1 MDNNDLKDLMRKELN
16 FRGLGG
22 YVMGDGRK
30 IKKGIIYRS
39 GALGECNEEELEY
52 IKGLGL
58 KTVFDF
64 RNDKEREKLPD
75 PVFEGAEHIH
85 SCAAFRSLVEDFDYS
100 PHMLLDLLR
109 DEDHKGNTATKLYS
123 SLTAAIAFTNSA
135 YQQLFEKLQ
144 EGAAPLLFHCSGGK
158 DRTGVAAALILLALG
173 AEEETIK
180 QDYMLSNIYLEE
192 YIEDKLDDR
201 KLLVKISDNYKT
213 MVMATK
219 GVIPESVHMLLEE
232 IKEKYETYENFFDKE
247 YGMNESALVRLRDMY
262 LE

>member
-1 MDNNDLKDLMRKELN
+1 M
-16 FRGLGG
+16 
-22 YVMGDGRK
+22 
-30 IKKGIIYRS
+30 
-39 GALGECNEEELEY
+39 
-52 IKGLGL
+52 
-58 KTVFDF
+58 
-64 RNDKEREKLPD
+64 
-75 PVFEGAEHIH
+75 
-85 SCAAFRSLVEDFDYS
+85 
-100 PHMLLDLLR
+100 
-109 DEDHKGNTATKLYS
+109 
-123 SLTAAIAFTNSA
+123 
-135 YQQLFEKLQ
+135 
-144 EGAAPLLFHCSGGK
+144 
-158 DRTGVAAALILLALG
+158 AAALILLALG

-247 YGMNESALVRLRDMY
+247 YGMNGSALVRLRDMY

>member
-1 MDNNDLKDLMRKELN
+1 MDNHMLRDLMRKELN

-22 YVMGDGRK
+22 YVMADGRK
-30 IKKGIIYRS
+30 VKKGTIYRS

-64 RNDKEREKLPD
+64 RNDKERNKLPD
-75 PVFEGAEHIH
+75 PVLEGAEQIH

-123 SLTAAIAFTNSA
+123 SLTAAIAFTNTA
-135 YQQLFEKLQ
+135 YQQLFDKLR
-144 EGAAPLLFHCSGGK
+144 EGATPLLFHCSGGK

-173 AEEETIK
+173 AEEDTIK
-180 QDYMLSNIYLEE
+180 EDYMLSNIYLEK

-213 MVMATK
+213 KVMATK

-232 IKEKYETYENFFDKE
+232 IKEKYETYENFFEKE
-247 YGMNESALVRLRDMY
+247 YGMDEDVLMQLRDMY